1 MIIETSD
8 NRFYRVWETGK
19 ADLAHVW
26 EGVRVKKV
34 KGEWIAQTARKTAG
48 GRTVNRSFP
57 ELVRKAAT
65 KIVEQ

>member
-8 NRFYRVWETGK
+8 NRFYRVWPHDN
-19 ADLAHVW
+19 ADLEHCW
-26 EGVRVKKV
+26 NGVRVKKV
-34 KGEWIAQTARKTAG
+34 RGQWEVAPQRKTAG

-65 KIVEQ
+65 RVVGA